1 MINYFTIRIRLLV
14 AILAAT
20 LPLSVAKADGND
32 KVKSNSQGWY
42 VGIKGGVPFGFSTFS
57 SFGHDKTRL
66 GWAAGIYGGYRFNP
80 IFSAELSAK
89 YGKMSLSAHDCCVE
103 QNYWLGSNGVL
114 YKSGVLGMDSWEYSN
129 LKSHVTLGEYG
140 ASVNVNLLGLFA
152 NTANSRWEVAVSPHI
167 SAVTTKA
174 DMQTIADGADVMK
187 GSTNWHFGYGADLQ
201 VGYQLNSFLKVGVYS
216 GWTGL
221 TGSRMDG
228 MPKHLHKN
236 NFVWESGIRLGFNL
250 SKKKKNKVIEVAPTP
265 QTEIQQKEES
275 PKENTIQPEPVSKAE
290 AKVTTQDTVEQTKV
304 TFPNIYFSFNS
315 IDIRKSEEVKL
326 NEILNTLKTNPEVK
340 VTVTGWCDTQ
350 GDVAVNKRVSKQR
363 AEAVKAWLVKK
374 GIEASR
380 IQTVGKGSDDTQNA
394 ENARRVETTDNRNQ

>member
-1 MINYFTIRIRLLV
+1 
-14 AILAAT
+14 
-20 LPLSVAKADGND
+20 
-32 KVKSNSQGWY
+32 
-42 VGIKGGVPFGFSTFS
+42 
-57 SFGHDKTRL
+57 
-66 GWAAGIYGGYRFNP
+66 
-80 IFSAELSAK
+80 
-89 YGKMSLSAHDCCVE
+89 
-103 QNYWLGSNGVL
+103 
-114 YKSGVLGMDSWEYSN
+114 
-129 LKSHVTLGEYG
+129 
-140 ASVNVNLLGLFA
+140 
-152 NTANSRWEVAVSPHI
+152 
-167 SAVTTKA
+167 
-174 DMQTIADGADVMK
+174 MQTIADGAEVMK

-250 SKKKKNKVIEVAPTP
+250 SKKKKNKVIEVAPAP

-380 IQTVGKGSDDTQNA
+380 IQTIGKGSDDTQNA